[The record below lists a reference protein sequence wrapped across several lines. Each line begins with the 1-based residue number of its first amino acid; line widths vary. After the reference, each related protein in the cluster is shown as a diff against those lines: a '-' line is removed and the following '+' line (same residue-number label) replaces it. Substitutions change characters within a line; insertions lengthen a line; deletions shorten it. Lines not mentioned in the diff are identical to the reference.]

1 MREEENQMKHLRTFC
16 LLALVCFA
24 MGAFA
29 QAAKPAAPAASPA
42 ATPATSS
49 APQAPPTI
57 SAVVDREIS
66 IIEKEFVDAAE
77 AMPEDKYNFTPAG
90 LNIQG
95 SDYKGVRT
103 FAEEVK
109 HVATA
114 NYMFWGAI
122 TGDPM
127 LPGTNGPNGPD
138 TIKTKAEIVK
148 YLKDSYAIG
157 HKAAGMLTPENI
169 VGTVKIM
176 MSPNPVSRL
185 FVATF
190 GVAHGFDHYGQL
202 VEYLRM
208 NGIIPPAS
216 RSNN

>member
-1 MREEENQMKHLRTFC
+1 MREEENQMKHVRTFC

-24 MGAFA
+24 MTAFA
-29 QAAKPAAPAASPA
+29 QGAKSAAPAASPA
-42 ATPATSS
+42 ATPAPA
-49 APQAPPTI
+49 APTV
-57 SAVVDREIS
+57 SAVIDREIS
-66 IIEKEFVDAAE
+66 IIEKEFVDAAD

-90 LNIQG
+90 LNLQG

-127 LPGTNGPNGPD
+127 LPGTAGPNGPD
-138 TIKTKAEIVK
+138 SIKTKAEIMK
-148 YLKDSYAIG
+148 YLKDSFAIG
-157 HKAAGMLTPENI
+157 HKAAGTLTAENI
-169 VGTVKIM
+169 VTTVKVPV
-176 MSPNPVSRL
+176 MSPNPISKL

-190 GVAHGFDHYGQL
+190 GVAHGFDHYGQM

-208 NGIIPPAS
+208 NGIVPPAS
-216 RSNN
+216 RGGN

>member
-1 MREEENQMKHLRTFC
+1 MKQLKTFC
-16 LLALVCFA
+16 MLVMMCFA

-29 QAAKPAAPAASPA
+29 QDAGSAKPAAPAAKP
-42 ATPATSS
+42 
-49 APQAPPTI
+49 APPAPSVSGAI
-57 SAVVDREIS
+57 DSQIK
-66 IIEKEFVDAAE
+66 IIEREFVSAAE

-90 LNIQG
+90 LNIPG

-127 LPGTNGPNGPD
+127 PAGTTGPNGPD
-138 TIKTKAEIVK
+138 TIKTKADIVK
-148 YLKDSYAIG
+148 YLKDSYAVG
-157 HKAAGMLTPENI
+157 HKAANMLTAENA
-169 VGTVKIM
+169 VTTVSIPM
-176 MSPNPVSRL
+176 MSPNPIPKL
-185 FVATF
+185 FIATF
-190 GVAHGFDHYGQL
+190 GVAHGFDHYGQV

-208 NGIIPPAS
+208 NGIVPPAS
-216 RSNN
+216 RGGN

>member
-1 MREEENQMKHLRTFC
+1 MKHLRTFC

-24 MGAFA
+24 MTAFA
-29 QAAKPAAPAASPA
+29 QGAKSAAPAASPA
-42 ATPATSS
+42 ATPAPA
-49 APQAPPTI
+49 APTV
-57 SAVVDREIS
+57 SAVIDREIS
-66 IIEKEFVDAAE
+66 IIEKEFVDAAD

-90 LNIQG
+90 LNLQG

-127 LPGTNGPNGPD
+127 LPGTAGPNGPD
-138 TIKTKAEIVK
+138 SIKTKAEIMK
-148 YLKDSYAIG
+148 YLKDSFAIG
-157 HKAAGMLTPENI
+157 HKAAGTLTAENI
-169 VGTVKIM
+169 VTTVKVPV
-176 MSPNPVSRL
+176 MSPNPISKL

-190 GVAHGFDHYGQL
+190 GVAHGFDHYGQM

-208 NGIIPPAS
+208 NGIVPPAS
-216 RSNN
+216 RGGN

>member
-1 MREEENQMKHLRTFC
+1 MNHLKTFC
-16 LLALVCFA
+16 LLAVLSFA
-24 MGAFA
+24 TGALA
-29 QAAKPAAPAASPA
+29 QGAAKPAAPAASPA
-42 ATPATSS
+42 A
-49 APQAPPTI
+49 QAQQPPTI
-57 SAVVDREIS
+57 SAVIDREIT

-90 LNIQG
+90 LNLQG

-127 LPGTNGPNGPD
+127 LPGTTGPNGPD
-138 TIKTKAEIVK
+138 NIKTKAEIMK
-148 YLKDSYAIG
+148 YLKDSFAIG
-157 HKAAGMLTPENI
+157 HKAAGTLTAENLTS
-169 VGTVKIM
+169 TVKIPV
-176 MSPNPVSRL
+176 MSPNPISKL
-185 FVATF
+185 FVSTF
-190 GVAHGFDHYGQL
+190 AVAHGFDHYGQM

-216 RSNN
+216 RGNN

>member
-1 MREEENQMKHLRTFC
+1 MKHLRTFC

-24 MGAFA
+24 MSAFA
-29 QAAKPAAPAASPA
+29 QATKPAAPAAAPA
-42 ATPATSS
+42 ATPAA
-49 APQAPPTI
+49 APTVG
-57 SAVVDREIS
+57 AVIDREIS
-66 IIEKEFVDAAE
+66 IIEKEFVDAAD

-90 LNIQG
+90 LNLQG

-127 LPGTNGPNGPD
+127 LPGTTGPNGPD
-138 TIKTKAEIVK
+138 SIKTKAEIMK

-157 HKAAGMLTPENI
+157 HKAAGTLTAENI
-169 VGTVKIM
+169 VTTVKIPM
-176 MSPNPVSRL
+176 MSPNPISKL

-190 GVAHGFDHYGQL
+190 GVAHGFDHYGQM

-208 NGIIPPAS
+208 NGIVPPAS
-216 RSNN
+216 RGGN

>member
-1 MREEENQMKHLRTFC
+1 MKQLKTFC
-16 LLALVCFA
+16 MLAMMCLGL
-24 MGAFA
+24 GAFA
-29 QAAKPAAPAASPA
+29 QDAGSAKPAAPAAKP
-42 ATPATSS
+42 
-49 APQAPPTI
+49 APPAPSVSGAI
-57 SAVVDREIS
+57 DSQIK
-66 IIEKEFVDAAE
+66 IIEGEFVSAAE

-90 LNIQG
+90 LNIPG

-127 LPGTNGPNGPD
+127 PAGTTGPNGPD
-138 TIKTKAEIVK
+138 TIKTKADIVK

-157 HKAAGMLTPENI
+157 HKAANMLTAENA
-169 VGTVKIM
+169 VTTVSLPM
-176 MSPNPVSRL
+176 LSPNPIPKL
-185 FVATF
+185 FLATF
-190 GVAHGFDHYGQL
+190 GVAHGFDHYGQV

-208 NGIIPPAS
+208 NGIVPPAS
-216 RSNN
+216 RGSN

>member
-1 MREEENQMKHLRTFC
+1 MREEEKHMKHLRTFC
-16 LLALVCFA
+16 LLTLACFA
-24 MGAFA
+24 TAAFA
-29 QAAKPAAPAASPA
+29 QAAKPAAPAASTA
-42 ATPATSS
+42 ATPAPA
-49 APQAPPTI
+49 APTV
-57 SAVVDREIS
+57 SAVIDREIS
-66 IIEKEFVDAAE
+66 IIEKEFVDAAD
-77 AMPEDKYNFTPAG
+77 AMPEDKYNFTPTG
-90 LNIQG
+90 LNLQG

-127 LPGTNGPNGPD
+127 LPGTAGPNGPES
-138 TIKTKAEIVK
+138 IKTKAEIMK

-157 HKAAGMLTPENI
+157 HKAAGTLTAENI
-169 VGTVKIM
+169 MTTVKIPM
-176 MSPNPVSRL
+176 MSPNPISKL

-190 GVAHGFDHYGQL
+190 GVAHGFDHYGQM

-216 RSNN
+216 RGNN

>member
-1 MREEENQMKHLRTFC
+1 MKYLRTFC
-16 LLALVCFA
+16 LIALVCFA

-29 QAAKPAAPAASPA
+29 QATKPAAPSSASPA
-42 ATPATSS
+42 ATPA
-49 APQAPPTI
+49 AQAPAPTV
-57 SAVVDREIS
+57 SAAVDSQVS
-66 IIEKEFVDAAE
+66 IIEREFVSAAE
-77 AMPEDKYNFTPAG
+77 AMPEDKYSFTPAG

-114 NYMFWGAI
+114 NYMFWGTI

-127 LPGTNGPNGPD
+127 LPGTSGPNGPD

-148 YLKDSYAIG
+148 YLKDSFAIG
-157 HKAAGMLTPENI
+157 HKAAGMLTADNI
-169 VGTVKIM
+169 VSTVKIPM
-176 MSPNPVSRL
+176 MSPNPIPKL
-185 FVATF
+185 FIATF
-190 GVAHGFDHYGQL
+190 GVAHGFDHYGQV

-208 NGIIPPAS
+208 NGIVPPAS
-216 RSNN
+216 RGGN

>member
-1 MREEENQMKHLRTFC
+1 MREEDNHMKHLRTFC

-24 MGAFA
+24 MSAFA
-29 QAAKPAAPAASPA
+29 QATKPAAPAAAPA
-42 ATPATSS
+42 ATPAA
-49 APQAPPTI
+49 APTVG
-57 SAVVDREIS
+57 AVIDREIS
-66 IIEKEFVDAAE
+66 IIEKEFVDAAD

-90 LNIQG
+90 LNLQG

-127 LPGTNGPNGPD
+127 LPGTAGPNGPD
-138 TIKTKAEIVK
+138 SIKTKAEIMK

-157 HKAAGMLTPENI
+157 HKAAGTLTAENI
-169 VGTVKIM
+169 VTTVKIPM
-176 MSPNPVSRL
+176 MSPNPISKL

-190 GVAHGFDHYGQL
+190 GVAHGFDHYGQM

-208 NGIIPPAS
+208 NGIVPPAS
-216 RSNN
+216 RGGN

>member
-1 MREEENQMKHLRTFC
+1 MKHLRTFC

-24 MGAFA
+24 MSAFA
-29 QAAKPAAPAASPA
+29 QATKPAAPAASPA
-42 ATPATSS
+42 ATPAA
-49 APQAPPTI
+49 APTVG
-57 SAVVDREIS
+57 AVIDREIN
-66 IIEKEFVDAAE
+66 IIEKEFVDAAD

-90 LNIQG
+90 LNLQG

-127 LPGTNGPNGPD
+127 LPGTTGPNGPD
-138 TIKTKAEIVK
+138 SIKTKAEIMK

-157 HKAAGMLTPENI
+157 HKAAGTLTAENI
-169 VGTVKIM
+169 VTTVKIPM
-176 MSPNPVSRL
+176 MSPNPISKL

-190 GVAHGFDHYGQL
+190 GVAHGFDHYGQM

-208 NGIIPPAS
+208 NGIVPPAS
-216 RSNN
+216 RR